1 MNTSSL
7 TVTLAAARGHSDW
20 IGWNWRENQYICL
33 YHPSAFRYIIFTG
46 ILCSSHQEG
55 GHPMSKNKLLIKIP
69 IFGMLV
75 AVRALWGGGASVKA
89 QFCQPAIKKVP
100 QYKEIA

>member
-1 MNTSSL
+1 
-7 TVTLAAARGHSDW
+7 
-20 IGWNWRENQYICL
+20 
-33 YHPSAFRYIIFTG
+33 
-46 ILCSSHQEG
+46 
-55 GHPMSKNKLLIKIP
+55 MSKNKLLIKIP